1 MAATVARATCRATR
15 ADLDRQPGVV
25 FAEYTLV
32 TGVVV
37 LTAGLA
43 LYGLGVP
50 LVQAY
55 YLTKLFIL
63 LPVP

>member
-1 MAATVARATCRATR
+1 
-15 ADLDRQPGVV
+15 VV

-37 LTAGLA
+37 LAAGLA

-50 LVQAY
+50 LVQGYFLA
-55 YLTKLFIL
+55 KLSSSSFYRF
-63 LPVP
+63 PERGRRS